1 MDDYQI
7 RLDYYK
13 RKHLSLLYRK
23 KETVPRTI
31 ETEKGNRTTN
41 KENENRD

>member
-1 MDDYQI
+1 MDYYQI

-13 RKHLSLLYRK
+13 IKDLSLLYRK

-31 ETEKGNRTTN
+31 ETKKVNRTTN